1 MRKLLLMAAAAI
13 GIAAGPASANYIFS
27 GTGTSGT
34 LASATETWV
43 LGCVSACPSGTTGW
57 GSPGVS
63 LSVTQYGEAQTAID
77 FEIHFI
83 GATINTAQIAI
94 GAGAGCAG
102 TESGGTTFC
111 DASDGIAWTAN
122 LVDASTIHFVDP
134 TGTGLTTGQLYF
146 VNIFLN
152 NSVTGAP
159 LTSVDFTGAWSTA
172 PEPTTL
178 ALLGIALAGVGFARR
193 RRVS

>member
-1 MRKLLLMAAAAI
+1 MRKLLLIAAAAI

-27 GTGTSGT
+27 GIGTSGT
-34 LASATETWV
+34 LVSATETWV
-43 LGCVSACPSGTTGW
+43 LGCVFACPAGTTGW

-63 LSVTQYGEAQTAID
+63 KSVTQYGEAQTAID
-77 FEIHFI
+77 FEIHFT
-83 GATINTAQIAI
+83 GATIDTAQIAI

-111 DASDGIAWTAN
+111 DASDGIAWTAT

-146 VNIFLN
+146 VNIFL
-152 NSVTGAP
+152 VGEGIAR
-159 LTSVDFTGAWSTA
+159 VDFTGAWSTA

-193 RRVS
+193 SRAS

>member
-1 MRKLLLMAAAAI
+1 MRKLLLIAAAAI

-27 GTGTSGT
+27 GIGTSGT
-34 LASATETWV
+34 LVAATETWV
-43 LGCVSACPSGTTGW
+43 LGCVSACPAGTTGW

-77 FEIHFI
+77 FEIHFV
-83 GATINTAQIAI
+83 GATIDTAQIAI
-94 GAGAGCAG
+94 GAAMGCAG

-111 DASDGIAWTAN
+111 DASDGISWTAN

-146 VNIFLN
+146 VNIFL
-152 NSVTGAP
+152 VGDLAR
-159 LTSVDFTGAWSTA
+159 VEFTGSWSTV

-193 RRVS
+193 RKS